1 MVAVMAWEWSPYL
14 VDGGTRADAMTGLDG
29 GFNNSLAAMFAGA
42 PPEIQSQLRIMSAY
56 RSPERQQQLWD
67 DALVKYGSPAAARKW
82 VAPPGNSKHNHGQAV
97 DLRYLGDEA
106 KAWAHA
112 NAAQY
117 GLYFPMAHE
126 PWHIEPVGSRDGH
139 AHAGNARASGNA
151 LASGNGNAN
160 DKAAGQNALAP
171 QPQQQQIPQLQGLDP
186 RDFMTANALAAPLQF
201 ATGRNYLTGA

>member
-1 MVAVMAWEWSPYL
+1 MAWEWSPYL

-67 DALVKYGSPAAARKW
+67 DALVKYGSPEAARKW

-97 DLRYLGDEA
+97 DLRFLGDEA
-106 KAWAHA
+106 KKWVHA
-112 NAAQY
+112 NAGQY

-139 AHAGNARASGNA
+139 AHAGNA
-151 LASGNGNAN
+151 LAAGNGNAT

-171 QPQQQQIPQLQGLDP
+171 QQQDDERFVPRQFVQQSQGGPLVQFA
-186 RDFMTANALAAPLQF
+186 RNALSGPVIDPAV
-201 ATGRNYLTGA
+201 NYLSRRV